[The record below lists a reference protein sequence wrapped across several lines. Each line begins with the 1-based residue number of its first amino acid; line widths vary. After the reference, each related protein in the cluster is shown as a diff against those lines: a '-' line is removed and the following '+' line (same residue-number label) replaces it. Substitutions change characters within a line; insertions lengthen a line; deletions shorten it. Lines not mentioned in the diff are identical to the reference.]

1 VRAAVIFGNSIF
13 AAKNRPDFDFK
24 PFYQKPMQNDFA
36 PQHSRF
42 ALKSS
47 RLFKNLKVSAFAA
60 GFGLARYPLKPSNH
74 QRKARS

>member
-1 VRAAVIFGNSIF
+1 VRAAVAFGNWTSTRKRRRILICAGF
-13 AAKNRPDFDFK
+13 IKN
-24 PFYQKPMQNDFA
+24 QMQNNFA

-47 RLFKNLKVSAFAA
+47 RLFKNLKVSVFAA